1 MVRPQMAWSG
11 LGFRWIEAKSV
22 IDSIRAVPLRHGRY
36 LAEGFILAA
45 VARVTGTWAF
55 RSLTTHSSRTP
66 R

>member
-1 MVRPQMAWSG
+1 MP
-11 LGFRWIEAKSV
+11 IITKSV